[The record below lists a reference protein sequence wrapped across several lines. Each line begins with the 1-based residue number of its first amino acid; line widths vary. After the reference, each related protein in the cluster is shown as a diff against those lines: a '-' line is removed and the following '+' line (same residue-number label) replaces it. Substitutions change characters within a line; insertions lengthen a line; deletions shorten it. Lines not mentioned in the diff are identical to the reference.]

1 VRRSTW
7 LALAS
12 SVALVGVL
20 FLFVFP
26 TSSWLGQRRDRKGVE
41 TELRQVTAEN
51 RLLDERVKR
60 LHTKAEIER
69 LARER
74 FYLVRPNEEAF
85 AIQPRP
91 APVKVS
97 RAVDDT
103 EVSHEAKGLWEHVWS
118 RAGALF

>member
-1 VRRSTW
+1 MRRSTW
-7 LALAS
+7 LVLAS
-12 SVALVGVL
+12 AVALVGVL

-26 TSSWLGQRRDRKGVE
+26 TSSLLAQRRDRQGVE

-51 RLLDERVKR
+51 RLLGERVKR
-60 LHTKAEIER
+60 LHTPEEVER

-91 APVKVS
+91 APVKVT
-97 RAVDDT
+97 RAVDDA
-103 EVSHEAKGLWEHVWS
+103 EAPREAKGLWERVWV